1 MPEQIVITGWGQ
13 ITQPK
18 NATPPF
24 LDPLD
29 MMEQAARAA
38 RYIAGEKIWQALD
51 SLLVVRTQSRDI
63 ARADLALA
71 ERLGL
76 RVKQSA
82 VSGIGGDVPQH
93 YVNQAAG
100 MLARGEAKAVLI
112 CGAET
117 YYPRD
122 DDAVRGDGALMQGI
136 SDDYDADDI
145 IIWVLLLQRHARCLA
160 MGAQHQ

>member
-1 MPEQIVITGWGQ
+1 MPGSTKLHESLIVSDPFFLLKDLERCRKQIVITGWGQ

-38 RYIAGEKIWQALD
+38 GDIAGQKIWQALD

-76 RVKQSA
+76 RVKHSA
-82 VSGIGGDVPQH
+82 VSGIGGEVPQH

-100 MLARGEAKAVLI
+100 MLARGEAKSGTDLR
-112 CGAET
+112 CRK
-117 YYPRD
+117 P
-122 DDAVRGDGALMQGI
+122 
-136 SDDYDADDI
+136 I
-145 IIWVLLLQRHARCLA
+145 IHATITLCVA
-160 MGAQHQ
+160 MAH